1 MLQPLSFAVNVHGEP
16 FTTVVRNVVV
26 ETRQHFV
33 AETESLAA
41 GPVGCGDSML
51 RRVDPVTPFP
61 VIYLRTTTLVIRPA
75 MLSLDDLKHSFGAG
89 YPMR

>member
-1 MLQPLSFAVNVHGEP
+1 MRQSLSFAVHVHGDP
-16 FTTVVRNVVV
+16 STTVVRNVVM

-51 RRVDPVTPFP
+51 RWVEPVAPFP
-61 VIYLRTTTLVIRPA
+61 VIYPRTTTLVIRLA
-75 MLSLDDLKHSFGAG
+75 VLSLDDLKHFFGIG
-89 YPMR
+89 YPVR